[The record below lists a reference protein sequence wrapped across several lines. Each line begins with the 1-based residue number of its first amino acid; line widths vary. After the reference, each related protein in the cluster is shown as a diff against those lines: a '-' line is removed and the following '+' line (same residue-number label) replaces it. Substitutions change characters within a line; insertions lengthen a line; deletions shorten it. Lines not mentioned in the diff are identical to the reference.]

1 MDTNANLDD
10 ILGVTSDDIKNEE
23 PVQKERKKPGPKPKA
38 EKESEVTNEKEPDL
52 TKEEIKV
59 DTASELEVDKP
70 ADTTQPEITEDKDK
84 EDKAK
89 NNDHPNTEDKEG
101 TTSVVKSNVLCEFKN
116 PVVFF
121 RGPNCNLPLC
131 TVYFVKLSGRIV
143 GDYAECYSSIPEIGQ
158 IHGYVYA
165 DVKIRKLLSN
175 MH

>member
-23 PVQKERKKPGPKPKA
+23 PVQKERKKPGPKPKS
-38 EKESEVTNEKEPDL
+38 EKVAEVTNEKELDL
-52 TKEEIKV
+52 EKDEIKV
-59 DTASELEVDKP
+59 DTASETEIDKP
-70 ADTTQPEITEDKDK
+70 ADTTQPKIPEVEDKEK
-84 EDKAK
+84 H
-89 NNDHPNTEDKEG
+89 NDYSNTEDKEG

-116 PVVFF
+116 PVIFF

>member
-1 MDTNANLDD
+1 MDTNANLND

-23 PVQKERKKPGPKPKA
+23 PVQKERKKPGPKPKS
-38 EKESEVTNEKEPDL
+38 EKVAEVTNEKELDL
-52 TKEEIKV
+52 EKDEIKV
-59 DTASELEVDKP
+59 DTASETEIDKP
-70 ADTTQPEITEDKDK
+70 ADTTQPKIPEVEDKEK
-84 EDKAK
+84 H
-89 NNDHPNTEDKEG
+89 NDYSNTEDKEG

-116 PVVFF
+116 PVIFF
-121 RGPNCNLPLC
+121 WGPNCNLPLC

-143 GDYAECYSSIPEIGQ
+143 GDYAECYSNVPEIGQ

>member
-23 PVQKERKKPGPKPKA
+23 PVQKERKKPGPKPKS
-38 EKESEVTNEKEPDL
+38 EKVAEVTNEKELDL
-52 TKEEIKV
+52 EKDEIKV
-59 DTASELEVDKP
+59 DTASETEIDKP
-70 ADTTQPEITEDKDK
+70 ADTTQPKIPEVEDNEKH
-84 EDKAK
+84 
-89 NNDHPNTEDKEG
+89 NDYSNTEDKEG

>member
-10 ILGVTSDDIKNEE
+10 ILGVTSDDTKNEE
-23 PVQKERKKPGPKPKA
+23 PAQKERKKPGPKPKA
-38 EKESEVTNEKEPDL
+38 EKESGVTNEKEPDL
-52 TKEEIKV
+52 IKEEIKV

-70 ADTTQPEITEDKDK
+70 ADTTQPEIAEDADK

-89 NNDHPNTEDKEG
+89 HNDHPNTEDKEG